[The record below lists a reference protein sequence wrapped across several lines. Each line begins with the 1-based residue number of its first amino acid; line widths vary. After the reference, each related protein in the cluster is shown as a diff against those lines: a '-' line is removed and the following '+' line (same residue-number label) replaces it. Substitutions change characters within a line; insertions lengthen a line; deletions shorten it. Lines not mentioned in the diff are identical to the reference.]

1 MEETDLLKERLQAIT
16 DKRKIQEKI
25 TRQRF
30 EVDEEKLK
38 LKHLKSKSLRE
49 RWLLEGVTTIYPQ
62 EEEAMKKQHQE
73 DQLQSKKLE
82 QNIFRYLLQQ
92 NVLTT
97 VLGGIFSCK
106 ESSSEQGDRSANLTP
121 TPSSYGLEE
130 EIKSLEN
137 QEAQVSLNEQIL
149 LKKLKAAERSTADII
164 KAAQA
169 EIYED
174 QTKFVN
180 TEIPDLPKSY
190 ESQDQQR
197 IPSSETETQDVEEPK
212 EALFAVEINVQK
224 DMKTGES
231 TILSTVPVMVNEIKN
246 KGVKVYEDG
255 VKSVYALCNDGGLV
269 QNGIDN
275 MTHDEVE
282 ALLQQAGEKQ
292 ANVSAVCHAPVYSS
306 SHIKLQSHKML
317 PSEQMESES
326 IIPDDITISER
337 VERHNPVMA
346 QTFGSNNT
354 TVYQERNLAVSPQQ
368 SFTPAPFSPVTSSR
382 SLNLTQSQSQQHI
395 ESPLTESELN
405 FVQVQCHQGRDNHRE
420 AVFISSELDHD
431 GGSSSAS
438 EETVVSLNVVHSLP
452 STINT
457 EEPVTMV
464 FMGYHNV
471 DDENETKKVLGYE
484 GAIRAELVMINDD
497 DDIEV
502 SSHQANNQTIP
513 VLHPAPLSTTDEV
526 HKTYAEIN
534 LTTGGSSVPKKP
546 ALISSQETTT
556 NHSPYISYSDGHMDG
571 VGNYDDDSVSGQSH
585 HPRNKLDETLLY
597 SLHGQAFLR

>member
-82 QNIFRYLLQQ
+82 QNIFR
-92 NVLTT
+92 
-97 VLGGIFSCK
+97 
-106 ESSSEQGDRSANLTP
+106 
-121 TPSSYGLEE
+121 LEE

-231 TILSTVPVMVNEIKN
+231 TILSTVPVMINEIKN

-317 PSEQMESES
+317 PNEQMESES
-326 IIPDDITISER
+326 IIPDDMTISER

-382 SLNLTQSQSQQHI
+382 SLNLTQSLSQQHI

-405 FVQVQCHQGRDNHRE
+405 LVQVQCHQGRDNHRE

-431 GGSSSAS
+431 GGSSSTS

-484 GAIRAELVMINDD
+484 GAIRAELVMISDD
-497 DDIEV
+497 DDTEMDIWMELETMMTTLC
-502 SSHQANNQTIP
+502 QDNPTIP
-513 VLHPAPLSTTDEV
+513 GTSWMKLCCTPCMGKLSSD
-526 HKTYAEIN
+526 
-534 LTTGGSSVPKKP
+534 KP
-546 ALISSQETTT
+546 
-556 NHSPYISYSDGHMDG
+556 
-571 VGNYDDDSVSGQSH
+571 
-585 HPRNKLDETLLY
+585 
-597 SLHGQAFLR
+597 

>member
-1 MEETDLLKERLQAIT
+1 MEETHLLKERLQAIT

-62 EEEAMKKQHQE
+62 EEEAMKKQYQE

-82 QNIFRYLLQQ
+82 QNILR
-92 NVLTT
+92 
-97 VLGGIFSCK
+97 
-106 ESSSEQGDRSANLTP
+106 
-121 TPSSYGLEE
+121 LEE

-137 QEAQVSLNEQIL
+137 QEAQVSLNEQML

-169 EIYED
+169 ENYED
-174 QTKFVN
+174 QVKFVHS
-180 TEIPDLPKSY
+180 EIPDLPKSS

-197 IPSSETETQDVEEPK
+197 TPSPDIETQDLEEPK
-212 EALFAVEINVQK
+212 GALFAVEINVQK

-231 TILSTVPVMVNEIKN
+231 TILSTAPVLVDEIEN

-255 VKSVYALCNDGGLV
+255 VKSVYALCSDGGLV
-269 QNGIDN
+269 QNGVDS
-275 MTHDEVE
+275 MTRDEVE

-317 PSEQMESES
+317 PTEQRGSES
-326 IIPDDITISER
+326 IVQNNTTIIER
-337 VERHNPVMA
+337 VERHNPVRA
-346 QTFGSNNT
+346 QTYGSNNPV
-354 TVYQERNLAVSPQQ
+354 VYQERDLPVFPQP
-368 SFTPAPFSPVTSSR
+368 SFIPAPFSPVTSYR
-382 SLNLTQSQSQQHI
+382 SLNSTQSQSQQHI
-395 ESPLTESELN
+395 ESQLTENELN
-405 FVQVQCHQGRDNHRE
+405 SVQVECHQPRDNHRE
-420 AVFISSELDHD
+420 AVFITSELDHD

-438 EETVVSLNVVHSLP
+438 EETVVSLNVAHSLP
-452 STINT
+452 STINA

-484 GAIRAELVMINDD
+484 GAIRAELVMISDD
-497 DDIEV
+497 EDTEV
-502 SSHQANNQTIP
+502 SPQQANDQTIP
-513 VLHPAPLSTTDEV
+513 VLHPAPHSTTVEE
-526 HKTYAEIN
+526 HKTYAGIN
-534 LTTGGSSVPKKP
+534 LNTGGSSFPKKP
-546 ALISSQETTT
+546 ALTSSQDTTT

-571 VGNYDDDSVSGQSH
+571 VGNYDDDSVS
-585 HPRNKLDETLLY
+585 
-597 SLHGQAFLR
+597 ALRSKMTRLGKKVAM